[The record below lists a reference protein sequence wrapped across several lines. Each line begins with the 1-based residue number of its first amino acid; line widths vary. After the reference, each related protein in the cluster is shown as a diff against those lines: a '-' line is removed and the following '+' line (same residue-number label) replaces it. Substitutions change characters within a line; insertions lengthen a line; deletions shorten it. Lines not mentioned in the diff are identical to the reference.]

1 MKRVLVIMAD
11 GFEEIEAITPVDV
24 LRRAGVDVVTAS
36 LAENRHVTGRCGVT
50 AHTDAALSQVA
61 TANYDMV
68 LLPGGP
74 GVKALRA
81 DARVG
86 EIIRRHLDAGAWL
99 AAICAAPT
107 VLHDCGILQGRRYT
121 AHFSVAGELPDI
133 LGDETV
139 VTDGKV
145 VTSRGAGTALEF
157 GLHLVE
163 LLTTKAKAAEISK
176 AICV

>member
-1 MKRVLVIMAD
+1 MKRVLVIMSD
-11 GFEEIEAITPVDV
+11 GFEEMEAFTPIDV
-24 LRRAGVDVVTAS
+24 LRRAGVEVVTAS
-36 LAENRHVTGRCGVT
+36 LAENRHVTGRCGIT

-61 TANYDMV
+61 AEHYDMV
-68 LLPGGP
+68 VLPGGP

-86 EIIRRHLDAGAWL
+86 EIVRRHHRGGAWM

-107 VLHDCGILQGRRYT
+107 ILLDCGILEGRRYT
-121 AHFSVAGELPDI
+121 AHFSVAEELPH
-133 LGDETV
+133 LLSSEAV
-139 VTDGKV
+139 VTDGNV
-145 VTSRGAGTALEF
+145 ITSRGAGTALPF